1 MALFN
6 PKGFTMVNG
15 EWERVPSP
23 DITQDPVIAIAKA
36 FAQGVKNTT
45 PDDELEGV
53 DIWYGTEEYDI
64 NVDGSDYHG
73 EGEDTL
79 FVYVYKRG
87 DYSNAIY
94 WNNLS

>member
-1 MALFN
+1 MALFK
-6 PKGFTMVNG
+6 PKGFTTVNG

-36 FAQGVKNTT
+36 FAQGVKDTT

-64 NVDGSDYHG
+64 NVDGSVYH
-73 EGEDTL
+73 EQSPDKL
-79 FVYVYKRG
+79 RILIYKIR
-87 DYSNAIY
+87 DYSETLYEEYI
-94 WNNLS
+94 